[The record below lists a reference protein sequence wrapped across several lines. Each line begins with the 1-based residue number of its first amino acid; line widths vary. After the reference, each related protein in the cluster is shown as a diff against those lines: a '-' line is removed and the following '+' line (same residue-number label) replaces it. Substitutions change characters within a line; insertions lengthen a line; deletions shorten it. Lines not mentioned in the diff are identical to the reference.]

1 MDLAD
6 DDLFECQQCLGTF
19 DIEESVRPGRKGDDL
34 LCAQC
39 AGSDN
44 SDVTDVI
51 AYFSSKRGVTIFEDQ
66 SPD

>member
-6 DDLFECQQCLGTF
+6 DDLFECQQCSGTF

-39 AGSDN
+39 AGSP
-44 SDVTDVI
+44 
-51 AYFSSKRGVTIFEDQ
+51 AGGVAANAALDAA
-66 SPD
+66 